1 VTILLLSLGFVVAVL
16 LSALFSGLE
25 TGLYTTSR
33 LRLFLDAHAG
43 VTAARRARTLLADMP
58 TLLSVLLVSNN
69 AANSLAST
77 LAQALLI
84 AWGVASPELV
94 GTLGV
99 SVVLFLLAESVPK
112 SAFRRAHERLLYPA
126 LPPLWAAHLLLRWP
140 VQPLA
145 WLVRLLTR
153 TVEKRLR
160 TQGARPTGPREAMLS
175 EGAAEGF
182 LSAFQERVA
191 RGVLSMRTRQ
201 AQDEAQPIE
210 HFARTRLGVQGV
222 ELPTGCRDHRVLVQD
237 PAGTHLVGWV
247 PLARLVDGRDFRA
260 CRRGDL
266 QELPFVDPQT
276 GLDRVYLSLQRE
288 SQPFAALRGPAGLRV
303 IDAARLRQRVMG
315 TFGQPGGAAV

>member
-1 VTILLLSLGFVVAVL
+1 MTIVILSVGFFVAVV

-33 LRLFLDAHAG
+33 LRLFLDDHAG
-43 VTAARRARTLLADMP
+43 VVAARRARALLADMP

-77 LAQALLI
+77 LAQALLV

-126 LPPLWAAHLLLRWP
+126 LPALWVAHWLLRWP

-145 WLVRLLTR
+145 WLVQKLTR

-160 TQGARPTGPREAMLS
+160 TQGARPAGPREAMLS

-191 RGVLSMRTRQ
+191 RGVLSMRTRL
-201 AQDEAQPIE
+201 AQDEAEPVEQFP
-210 HFARTRLGVQGV
+210 RTRLGVEGV
-222 ELPTGCRDHRVLVQD
+222 ELPTGCRDHRVLVLD
-237 PAGTHLVGWV
+237 AGGTQLVGWV
-247 PLARLVDGRDFRA
+247 PLARLVEGRGFRA
-260 CRRGDL
+260 CRRADL
-266 QELPFVDPQT
+266 HELPFVDPQT

-288 SQPFAALRGPAGLRV
+288 SQPFAALRGAEGPRV

-315 TFGQPGGAAV
+315 TFGQPGGVPV

>member
-1 VTILLLSLGFVVAVL
+1 MDGLLLGLGFLIAVI

-43 VTAARRARTLLADMP
+43 VVPAQRARALLADMP

-126 LPPLWAAHLLLRWP
+126 LAPLWVTHGLLRWP
-140 VQPLA
+140 VRPLA
-145 WLVRLLTR
+145 WLVRRLTGA
-153 TVEKRLR
+153 VQLRLR
-160 TQGARPTGPREAMLS
+160 TQAGRSNEPREAMLR

-182 LSAFQERVA
+182 LSPFQERVA
-191 RGVLSMRTRQ
+191 RGVLTMRSRQ
-201 AQDEAQPIE
+201 ALDEAQPVE
-210 HFARTRLGVQGV
+210 HFATARMGVRGV
-222 ELPTGCRDHRVLVQD
+222 LLPTGCRDQRVLVLDATGSQ
-237 PAGTHLVGWV
+237 LVGWI
-247 PLARLVDGRDFRA
+247 PLARLVDGNGFRA
-260 CRRGDL
+260 PRRD
-266 QELPFVDPQT
+266 ELHGFQLVDPQT
-276 GLDRVYLSLQRE
+276 GLDRVYLTLQRE
-288 SQPFAALRGPAGLRV
+288 SQPFAALRGTSRLSV

-315 TFGQPGGAAV
+315 TFGQPSGAVL